1 LGPTRAEASSEDAS
15 EVVGASVRGG
25 PSEDDGGIAVTSAAV
40 MLSLIAGTV
49 ITADSIS
56 ALAFSSPSLSYGN
69 SQFFGGLPY
78 YYWFG
83 PYIFGLGNHYWFFIF
98 AVTNL
103 VSGLAIATGAGMLY
117 FRPGRAE
124 LWGAVILVFSVI
136 GFIGIGDFFITQ
148 FLGVVGGAIGVG
160 YGRHR
165 RMTAPGGSAPIL
177 SP

>member
-1 LGPTRAEASSEDAS
+1 M
-15 EVVGASVRGG
+15 RGG

-83 PYIFGLGNHYWFFIF
+83 PYIFGLGNHYWFYIF

-103 VSGLAIATGAGMLY
+103 VSGLAIAAGAGMLY

-124 LWGAVILVFSVI
+124 LWGAVILIFAII

-165 RMTAPGGSAPIL
+165 RMTAPGGSTPPL